1 MAETKRKVGRPK
13 GSGLIGVNRLLT
25 RKQELFVKELV
36 SKDGQIT
43 KRQAAINAGY
53 PEKSAHSKAYEL
65 TNPKTHP
72 HVCQAIRKYRQELD
86 EKFGID
92 FKRHVRDLKIIRD
105 KALEDGAYSAAT
117 QAEIARGRAH
127 GDIYV
132 NKSEI
137 RHGSIDQ
144 MDRDQVMKALQEL
157 KSEFGASLGQVID
170 VTPRKRRRSK
180 RALSGQTLK
189 KPSRYT
195 NPPGHILE

>member
-1 MAETKRKVGRPK
+1 MTEVKKKRGRPK
-13 GSGLIGVNRLLT
+13 GSGLIGINRLLT
-25 RKQELFVKELV
+25 RKQEQFVKELV

-53 PEKSAHSKAYEL
+53 PEGSAHSKAYDL

-86 EKFGID
+86 EKYGID
-92 FKRHVRDLKIIRD
+92 FKRHIRDLKVMRD

-117 QAEIARGRAH
+117 QCEIARGRAH

-132 NKSEI
+132 TKSEI

-144 MDRDQVMKALQEL
+144 MDREQVMKALEEL
-157 KSEFGASLGQVID
+157 KTEFGTSVGNVID
-170 VTPRKRRRSK
+170 VTPEKEEK
-180 RALSGQTLK
+180 DQGKHALAT
-189 KPSRYT
+189 
-195 NPPGHILE
+195 H

>member
-1 MAETKRKVGRPK
+1 MTEVKKKRGRPK
-13 GSGLIGVNRLLT
+13 GSGLIGINRLLT

-53 PEKSAHSKAYEL
+53 PEGSAHSKAYDL

-72 HVCQAIRKYRQELD
+72 HVSQAILKYRQELD
-86 EKFGID
+86 EKYGID
-92 FKRHVRDLKIIRD
+92 FKRHIRDLKVIRD

-117 QAEIARGRAH
+117 QCEIARGRAH

-132 NKSEI
+132 TKSEI

-144 MDRDQVMKALQEL
+144 MDREQVMKALEEL
-157 KSEFGASLGQVID
+157 KTEFGTSVGNVID
-170 VTPRKRRRSK
+170 VTPEKEEDQGK
-180 RALSGQTLK
+180 HALA
-189 KPSRYT
+189 T
-195 NPPGHILE
+195 N